1 MENLLAMI
9 LAGGQGSRLQP
20 LTRDRAKPAVHFAG
34 KYRVID
40 FVLNNFVNSGHY
52 RIKVLTQFKSDSL
65 NRHVATAW
73 DMNRNLDQYVDLV
86 PAQMRM
92 GEHWYL
98 GTADAVWQNLY
109 AIERERPRWRAR
121 ALLRIASNSSRLR
134 PEPTAT
140 HVSGDSARCVGM
152 CVSWRSR

>member
-1 MENLLAMI
+1 IFLFWESPHLRNNSMENILAMI

-20 LTRDRAKPAVHFAG
+20 LTQDRAKPAVHFGG

-40 FVLNNFVNSGHY
+40 FVLNNFVNSGIY

-86 PAQMRM
+86 PAQM
-92 GEHWYL
+92 
-98 GTADAVWQNLY
+98 
-109 AIERERPRWRAR
+109 
-121 ALLRIASNSSRLR
+121 
-134 PEPTAT
+134 
-140 HVSGDSARCVGM
+140 
-152 CVSWRSR
+152 